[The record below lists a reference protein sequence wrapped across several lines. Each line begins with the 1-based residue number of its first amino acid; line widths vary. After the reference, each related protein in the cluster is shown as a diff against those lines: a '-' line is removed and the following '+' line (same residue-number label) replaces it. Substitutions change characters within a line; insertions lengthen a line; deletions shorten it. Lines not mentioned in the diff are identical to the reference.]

1 MSKTGAAVQDLRLRQ
16 IRACL
21 TVIPRTAI
29 SQPPE
34 MPASRN
40 SPPSGG
46 GEDVN
51 TRCGHQHLLY
61 RGGIHGGE
69 TVVDRGTTE
78 YENSLAPRGASRH
91 CNRMC
96 AYYQRLLI
104 LFTCRIHMA
113 VGDS

>member
-16 IRACL
+16 IRTCL
-21 TVIPRTAI
+21 TVITRTAI

-34 MPASRN
+34 MPASRILRLQA
-40 SPPSGG
+40 